1 MTLYLL
7 LYQKY
12 LLLLFLLRADVMIE
26 RLHQLLPTFPSPAFA
41 RRHQPFFPRVFFP
54 VTTSFV
60 FPEYSSSSS
69 SISRVCHLEFSFLHV
84 FEQER
89 DRARDETA
97 RDAERDAFLIRW
109 FLLHRH
115 RVVRFGAR

>member
-1 MTLYLL
+1 M
-7 LYQKY
+7 
-12 LLLLFLLRADVMIE
+12 LLLL
-26 RLHQLLPTFPSPAFA
+26 PFPSPAV
-41 RRHQPFFPRVFFP
+41 RHQPFFPRVFFP
-54 VTTSFV
+54 VKGPTSFV
-60 FPEYSSSSS
+60 FPPVKKYSSSSS

-109 FLLHRH
+109 FLLHHRRRRRRF
-115 RVVRFGAR
+115 RVVRFSIGARK

>member
-1 MTLYLL
+1 MM
-7 LYQKY
+7 
-12 LLLLFLLRADVMIE
+12 LLLL
-26 RLHQLLPTFPSPAFA
+26 PFPSPAV
-41 RRHQPFFPRVFFP
+41 RHQPFFPRVFFP
-54 VTTSFV
+54 IDTFCDRAAV
-60 FPEYSSSSS
+60 FPAS
-69 SISRVCHLEFSFLHV
+69 SISHVCHLEFSFLHV

-109 FLLHRH
+109 FLLHHH